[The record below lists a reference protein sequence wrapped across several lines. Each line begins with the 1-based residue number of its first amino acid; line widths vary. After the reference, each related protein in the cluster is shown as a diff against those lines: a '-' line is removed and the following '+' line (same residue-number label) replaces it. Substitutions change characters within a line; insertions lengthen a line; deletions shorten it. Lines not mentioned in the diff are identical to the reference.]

1 MNQTLKTITALAII
15 AIILGCKHK
24 PDGRTTE
31 KDSYLYSDVPSD
43 KLFPAN
49 IVELQFN
56 SGGSTI
62 YGFEYV
68 ANGKGPHPTVVL
80 LHATPG
86 NERNLDIAQSLRRAG
101 YNIFYFNYRGAWGS
115 QGTFSYKNSIED
127 VRNVLDYICDAKNL
141 ASLRVDTSKIFLVGH
156 NLGSGVGL
164 IEGLHDKRVK
174 GVAALS
180 LFNPYATFKGRE
192 AVLNFSD
199 IKAYLSTLKMLNCD
213 PQLYLMDIIN
223 NLDNYNIE
231 KMIASSSK
239 PILVIDE
246 QKNNDYL
253 SQFNKKKKDFDYE
266 VWDTDIEFSNSRIAL
281 TKRLKKWLDTYK
293 D

>member
-1 MNQTLKTITALAII
+1 MNQTIKALALFTGI
-15 AIILGCKHK
+15 ALIFGCKQSTK
-24 PDGRTTE
+24 NRPAA

-62 YGFEYV
+62 FGFEYV

-86 NERNLDIAQSLRRAG
+86 NERNLDLAQSLRRAG

-127 VRNVLDYICDAKNL
+127 VKNVLDYICDAKNL
-141 ASLRVDTSKIFLVGH
+141 QTLRVDTTKIFLVGH
-156 NLGSGVGL
+156 NLGSGIGL
-164 IEGLHDKRVK
+164 IEGLNDSRVR

-180 LFNPYATFKGRE
+180 LFNPYSTFKGRE

-199 IKAYLSTLKMLNCD
+199 IKEYLSTLKMLNCD
-213 PQLYLMDIIN
+213 PETYLMDIIN
-223 NLDNYNIE
+223 NLGDYNIE
-231 KMIASSSK
+231 KMIAASSK
-239 PILVIDE
+239 PVLVIDE
-246 QKNNDYL
+246 QKNNAYL
-253 SQFNKKKKDFDYE
+253 SQFNKKKKGFAYE

-281 TKRLKKWLDTYK
+281 TKRLKTWP
-293 D
+293 